1 MAQVYAGIG
10 SNIEPARNIRS
21 GLTTDDL
28 ALRENGLQLPRD
40 EITRHPFVLR
50 PLAEVAGDR
59 RHPLL
64 GITFA
69 ELWAAFDQSRE
80 TLRPV
85 ALGCWVTGI
94 R

>member
-1 MAQVYAGIG
+1 
-10 SNIEPARNIRS
+10 
-21 GLTTDDL
+21 
-28 ALRENGLQLPRD
+28 
-40 EITRHPFVLR
+40 
-50 PLAEVAGDR
+50 LAEVAGDR
-59 RHPLL
+59 HHPLL

-69 ELWAAFDQSRE
+69 KLCVAFAQSRE